1 MTETSKRYTSDEQLT
16 NWFSHHP
23 PANASVAVAHSEI
36 RSLFL
41 IVARNLNNLLP
52 EGPDKIA
59 AFRSLRDAMYAANAC
74 LACNAT
80 DTYPDEE

>member
-1 MTETSKRYTSDEQLT
+1 MTDTSKRYTSDEQLT
-16 NWFSHHP
+16 NWFGYHP

-41 IVARNLNNLLP
+41 IVAKNLNSLLP
-52 EGPDKIA
+52 EGPDKTV
-59 AFRSLRDAMYAANAC
+59 AFRSLREAMYAANAA

-80 DTYPDEE
+80 STYPDEG